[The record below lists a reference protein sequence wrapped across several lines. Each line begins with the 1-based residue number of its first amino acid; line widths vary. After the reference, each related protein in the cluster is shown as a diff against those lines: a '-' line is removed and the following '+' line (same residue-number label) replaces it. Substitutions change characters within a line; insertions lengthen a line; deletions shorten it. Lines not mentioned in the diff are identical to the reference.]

1 MPLGRVVAAAEFAP
15 AAAGGDPAEFL
26 DVHVDHLA
34 WGVVDVRAGRLAA
47 HRQSGGLVQA
57 GQFRCPV
64 PAQDP
69 VDRRGVQAEVVGDA
83 GRPPPAGVAQF
94 NDAVFGACGCP
105 VRAAVWGAGPVVHRL
120 AVSVAPGPFVGGGG
134 RNLEAFGGPGA
145 APAVV
150 DDELGQA

>member
-34 WGVVDVRAGRLAA
+34 RGVVDVGVGRLAA

-57 GQFRCPV
+57 RKLRCPV
-64 PAQDP
+64 AAQDA
-69 VDRRGVQAEVVGDA
+69 VDRRWVQPQVVGDA
-83 GRPPPAGVAQF
+83 GWCPAAGVAQF
-94 NDAVFGACGCP
+94 DDAVFGAWGCP
-105 VRAAVWGAGPVVHRL
+105 VRAVGRGAGKVVHGL
-120 AVSVAPGPFVGGGG
+120 AVSVASGPFVGGGG
-134 RNLEAFGGPGA
+134 RDLEAFGGAGA

-150 DDELGQA
+150 DDERGQA